1 MLVSYQWVKEYF
13 PNLAVSAE
21 ELGERI
27 TRGGIEI
34 EGVEHLD
41 AELSGIVVGEVL
53 TCEKHPNADTL
64 NKCTVG
70 VGEAEPVQIICGA
83 PNVAAGQKVV
93 VARVGAKLPG
103 GIKIKRA
110 KLRGEVSEGMIC
122 SLQELGFEG
131 KTIPK
136 AVADGIF
143 VLPEEVVVGSDAS
156 ALLGLDDAIL
166 DMAITPNRADALSM
180 IGVAYEVGAIVD
192 QKPELKAIPAPET
205 QGDVTDYVAVRVQ
218 DTDTTPFYG
227 MQVIKDVTIG
237 TSPLWLQTKLMKAGI
252 RPHNNVVD
260 ITNYICL
267 KYGQPL
273 HAFDYARL
281 GSKEIVV
288 RLATDGEEIVTL
300 DGETRKLNAGHT
312 VITNGLAPIAI
323 AGVMGGESSEVIE
336 TTTTVA
342 LEGAIFASSYVGKA
356 SRELNL
362 RTEASIRYDKG
373 SDAWKVEQALQ
384 HGAALIAELTGGTL
398 VGGVASVDNRE
409 KVVNKI
415 ETTLTRINRVL
426 GTEISDAEIVSIFA
440 KLQFDLEVNGDE
452 LAITVPSR
460 RWDITIEADIF
471 EEVAR
476 IYGYDKIP
484 STLPISISAG
494 HLTTEQAARRTIR
507 RYLEGAGLN
516 QALTYSLTSKE
527 AATQLALSEETAV
540 ALSMPMSE
548 EHSHLRT
555 SIVPQL
561 LKAAS
566 YNVARNNNSVAL
578 YELGTVFYATE
589 GDNLPL
595 ETEHLAGLITGN
607 WQENDWQKQVKK
619 VDFFVLKGIIEG
631 VVTKLGLTDQLEWK
645 QAEKQDLHPGR
656 TASIWLA
663 GKEIGYVA
671 QVHPSLAAELDLKE
685 TYVFEL
691 SAAELLVA
699 PKTAVT
705 YHTIPRY
712 PAMTRDIALLVNKEV
727 SQAAL
732 ENEIKSQAG
741 KLLHNIQLFDIFEGE
756 KLGADK
762 KSMAYTLTFLDPE
775 RTLTDEEVTKA
786 NQAIVSALESKFD
799 AVIR

>member
-13 PNLAVSAE
+13 PNLTVSAE
-21 ELGERI
+21 DLGERI

-34 EGVEHLD
+34 DGLD
-41 AELSGIVVGEVL
+41 RLNADIKNVVVGEVIS
-53 TCEKHPNADTL
+53 CEKHPNADTL
-64 NKCTVG
+64 NKCTVN
-70 VGEAEPVQIICGA
+70 VGEEEPIQIICGA
-83 PNVAAGQKVV
+83 PNVATGQKVV
-93 VARVGAKLPG
+93 VARVGARLPG
-103 GIKIKRA
+103 GMKIKRA

-143 VLPEEVVVGSDAS
+143 VLPGEVEVGVDATV
-156 ALLGLDDAIL
+156 LLGLDDVIL

-180 IGVAYEVGAIVD
+180 TGVAYEVGAIVAE
-192 QKPELKAIPAPET
+192 KPVFETIPQPET
-205 QGDVTDYVAVRVQ
+205 AGDIADYIKVDVQAV
-218 DTDTTPFYG
+218 DATPFYG
-227 MQVIKDVTIG
+227 MQVMKDVTIKE
-237 TSPLWLQTKLMKAGI
+237 SPLWLQTKLMKAGI

-273 HAFDYARL
+273 HAFDYDRL
-281 GSKEIVV
+281 GSKEILV
-288 RLATDGEEIVTL
+288 RLAKNGEEIVTL
-300 DGETRKLNAGHT
+300 DGEKRTLNEGHA
-312 VITNGLAPIAI
+312 VITNGTNPIAI
-323 AGVMGGESSEVIE
+323 AGVMGGETSEVIE
-336 TTTTVA
+336 TTSIVA
-342 LEGAIFASSYVGKA
+342 LEGAIFSSSYIGKA
-356 SRELNL
+356 SRELSI

-384 HGAALIAELTGGTL
+384 EGAALIAELAGGTI
-398 VGGVASVDNRE
+398 VGGMAKVDHRVKNI
-409 KVVNKI
+409 NSI
-415 ETTLTRINRVL
+415 TTTLTRINRVL
-426 GTEISDAEIVSIFA
+426 GTEITQPEVETIFA
-440 KLQFDLEVNGDE
+440 KLQFELQVNGDE
-452 LAITVPSR
+452 LMIIVPSR
-460 RWDITIEADIF
+460 RWDITIEADIL

-484 STLPISISAG
+484 STLPDSVAAG
-494 HLTTEQAARRTIR
+494 HLTTEQTARRTIR

-516 QALTYSLTSKE
+516 QALTYSLTTEE
-527 AATQLALSEETAV
+527 AATQLALSKEKAV

-566 YNVARNNNSVAL
+566 YNVARKNKNVAL

-595 ETEHLAGLITGN
+595 ETEHLAGLITGE
-607 WQENDWQKQVKK
+607 WRETDWQKQTKP
-619 VDFFVLKGIIEG
+619 VDFFLLKGIVEG
-631 VVTKLGLTDQLEWK
+631 LVAKLGVKESLEWK
-645 QAEKQDLHPGR
+645 QAEKKDLHPGR
-656 TASIWLA
+656 TAMISLA
-663 GKEIGYVA
+663 GAEIGYLA
-671 QVHPSLAAELDLKE
+671 EIHPTLAAKLDLKA

-691 SAAELLVA
+691 DAAALLAA
-699 PKTAVT
+699 PKVEVA
-705 YHTIPRY
+705 YHTIPRF

-732 ENEIKSQAG
+732 ENEIKTQAG
-741 KLLHNIQLFDIFEGE
+741 KLLTDIQLFDIFEGA

-775 RTLTDEEVTKA
+775 RTLTDEEVAKA
-786 NQAIVSALESKFD
+786 NQAIVSALETKFD
-799 AVIR
+799 ATVR

>member
-34 EGVEHLD
+34 EGVAYLD
-41 AELSGIVVGEVL
+41 AEISNVVVGEVL

-64 NKCTVG
+64 NKCTVN
-70 VGEAEPVQIICGA
+70 VGESEPIQIICGA
-83 PNVAAGQKVV
+83 PNVAAGQKVI

-103 GIKIKRA
+103 GMKIKRA

-143 VLPEEVVVGSDAS
+143 VLPNEVEVGADATV
-156 ALLGLDDAIL
+156 LLGLDDAIL

-180 IGVAYEVGAIVD
+180 TGVAYEVGAIVD
-192 QKPELKAIPAPET
+192 QKATFEAVPEVAT
-205 QGDVTDYVAVRVQ
+205 QGEIADYIQVSVKDAE
-218 DTDTTPFYG
+218 TTPFYG
-227 MQVIKDVTIG
+227 MQVIKDVVVKE
-237 TSPLWLQTKLMKAGI
+237 SPLWLQTKLMKAGI

-273 HAFDYARL
+273 HAFDYDRI
-281 GSKEIVV
+281 GSKEILV
-288 RLATDGEEIVTL
+288 RLATNGEEIVTL
-300 DGETRKLNAGHT
+300 DGETRTLREGHA
-312 VITNGLAPIAI
+312 VITNGTAPIAI
-323 AGVMGGESSEVIE
+323 AGVMGGETSEVIE

-342 LEGAIFASSYVGKA
+342 LEGAIFASSYVGRA
-356 SRELNL
+356 SRELNI

-373 SDAWKVEQALQ
+373 SDAWKVEKALQ
-384 HGAALIAELTGGTL
+384 HGAALIAELAGGTL
-398 VGGVASVDNRE
+398 VGGLAAVDNRE
-409 KVVNKI
+409 KTTNCIK
-415 ETTLTRINRVL
+415 TTLTRINRVL
-426 GTEISDAEIVSIFA
+426 GTEMSNAEVAAIFT
-440 KLQFDLEVNGDE
+440 KLAFEATADGDS
-452 LAITVPSR
+452 LAIIVPSR

-476 IYGYDKIP
+476 IYGYDNIP
-484 STLPISISAG
+484 STLPNSVSAG
-494 HLTTEQAARRTIR
+494 HLTVEQAAKRTIR
-507 RYLEGAGLN
+507 AYLEGAGLN
-516 QALTYSLTSKE
+516 QALTYSLTTE
-527 AATQLALSEETAV
+527 QAATRLALSAEKAV
-540 ALSMPMSE
+540 SLSMPMSE

-566 YNVARNNNSVAL
+566 YNVARKNNSVAL

-607 WQENDWQKQVKK
+607 WHENDWQKQGKK
-619 VDFFVLKGIIEG
+619 VDFFLLKGIVEG
-631 VVTKLGLTDQLEWK
+631 VVAKIGLKDALEWK
-645 QAEKQDLHPGR
+645 QAEKTDLHPGR

-663 GKEIGYVA
+663 GEEIGYLA
-671 QVHPSLAAELDLKE
+671 QVHPSLADELDLKE

-691 SAAELLVA
+691 DATRILAA
-699 PKTAVT
+699 PKETVV
-705 YHTIPRY
+705 YHTIPRF
-712 PAMTRDIALLVNKEV
+712 PSMTRDIALLVNKEV

-732 ENEIKSQAG
+732 ENEIKTQAG
-741 KLLHNIQLFDIFEGE
+741 KLLTNIQLFDIFEGE

-786 NQAIVSALESKFD
+786 NQAIVTALETKFD
-799 AVIR
+799 VVIR